1 MADATHQDTPRGPR
15 MSFKT
20 ALAPIYWL
28 AGVNAAASWL
38 VSWLFWDRFEF
49 SGTLFGLGCFGIV
62 VAFCAYLYVLVAKV
76 DRRK

>member
-1 MADATHQDTPRGPR
+1 MSDATHHDTPHKPR

-20 ALAPIYWL
+20 ALTPIYWL
-28 AGVNAAASWL
+28 AGVNAAACWL

-76 DRRK
+76 DRKR